1 MSKTFKTSVI
11 FSISAVWLVLM
22 RILFS
27 NVNIGDYVSGWLF
40 SFAVQVIGMGVIPLT
55 LYRFWVKEEPFRA
68 FYFKR
73 RLPPIVYVLTVV
85 TGLIVSFLLTSF
97 SAVWQTVLHL
107 IGYTMTN
114 SAGTVY
120 PSTGAIGILVMELL
134 TTAVLPGIFEEIN
147 YRGLGMQLF
156 DEVEDERLKIVF
168 IGALFGLGH
177 QFIAQTGYAFLA
189 GVIFAYLV
197 IKTRSII
204 PGMIIHFMNNAI
216 SVFTEYSMQTTGV
229 FYTLRENI
237 LSVFFKNFLFLLL
250 FMMALAVLT
259 VVLLRLIRKYSQGDD
274 KTVVDKK
281 DEYYYPNKKQYVDDI
296 FGDLEAVREAS
307 KPSVRWYEYAPLY
320 GAVAV
325 MIINTLFT
333 FVWGMGR

>member
-11 FSISAVWLVLM
+11 FSVSAVWLVLM

-27 NVNIGDYVSGWLF
+27 HINIGDYLSDWLF
-40 SFAVQVIGMGVIPLT
+40 SFSVQVIGMGVIPLT

-68 FYFKR
+68 FYFRR
-73 RLPPIVYVLTVV
+73 RLSPIVYILTIV
-85 TGLIVSFLLTSF
+85 TGVVVSLLLTSF
-97 SAVWQTVLHL
+97 SALWQTVLHL

-114 SAGTVY
+114 SPGTVY
-120 PSTGAIGILVMELL
+120 PSVGAVGILFMELL

-156 DEVEDERLKIVF
+156 DKVEDERMKIIF
-168 IGALFGLGH
+168 IGVLFGLGH

-216 SVFTEYSMQTTGV
+216 SVLTEYSMQTTGF
-229 FYTLRENI
+229 FYSLREKV

-259 VVLLRLIRKYSQGDD
+259 IVLLRLIRKYSQGAENA
-274 KTVVDKK
+274 VAEKK

-296 FGDLEAVREAS
+296 FGDLEAVRETS

-320 GAVAV
+320 GAIAIMV
-325 MIINTLFT
+325 INTVFT